1 MSAHPDAG
9 RSRRKLGPRKLNDNG
24 ELHAITKTLK
34 NAVGGR
40 TSWPV
45 EYHKDG
51 NKNLAA
57 TLFLKTKSSEI
68 AIHNVHNTNTLEEQI
83 NIDDLTGRF
92 ALSENHLVVGDFN
105 LHHPAWAGKLMNP
118 VLASP
123 MANQLNERMA
133 VSGMKLVTVKGTT
146 TYRHK
151 NAHRSSIASCIDL
164 TFASTA
170 PKSKVLRWGVDD
182 KSRWEKSDHCPIRTV
197 LDFQPFLDT
206 TVRYKYSKAALGA
219 YQTMVAAKMEEMRTC
234 PLLSQDDLDQ
244 AAVKLIQ
251 SLEECRDKC
260 IPSCLANPPG
270 KSRYPQDPNIRLTM
284 QKEAITVAEPGPRLD
299 REARRVM
306 RRRAHE
312 ANKLKS
318 GDGYRRYAR
327 MKSTAPNGV
336 WALSKMAKR
345 MVAPQHT
352 TDMPPLTKEQGDAT
366 YVTEEEKQKC
376 LRDSI
381 WSRTSDTPGAYNI
394 RFPDLDP
401 NRRQLNI
408 DQSLDEATV
417 DRFIRKLPSGKAARR
432 DKIASEA
439 IKMARTQLLEFL
451 TRFFRAC
458 LQFCH
463 IPRIFRQA
471 NTVILPKADK
481 ETYDSPKSWRPIALL
496 RRLHPMR

>member
-24 ELHAITKTLK
+24 ELHAIAKTLK

-57 TLFLKTKSSEI
+57 TLSLKTKSSEI
-68 AIHNVHNTNTLEEQI
+68 AVHNVHNTNTLGEQI

-92 ALSENHLVVGDFN
+92 ALSENHLVVGHFN

-146 TYRHK
+146 TYRRK

-170 PKSKVLRWGVDD
+170 LKSKVLRWGVDD

-206 TVRYKYSKAALGA
+206 TVRYKYSKTALGA

-234 PLLSQDDLDQ
+234 TLSSQDDLDQ

-284 QKEAITVAEPGPRLD
+284 QKEAITVAEPGPGLD
-299 REARRVM
+299 REVRRVM

-312 ANKLKS
+312 ANKLKG
-318 GDGYRRYAR
+318 GDGYRRYAG

-352 TDMPPLTKEQGDAT
+352 TDMPPLTKEQGDVT

-381 WSRTSDTPGAYNI
+381 WSRTSDTPGAYKI
-394 RFPDLDP
+394 QFPDLDP

-417 DRFIRKLPSGKAARR
+417 DRFIRKLPSGKAAGR

-439 IKMARTQLLEFL
+439 IKMARTQLLEFI
-451 TRFFRAC
+451 TRFFGAC